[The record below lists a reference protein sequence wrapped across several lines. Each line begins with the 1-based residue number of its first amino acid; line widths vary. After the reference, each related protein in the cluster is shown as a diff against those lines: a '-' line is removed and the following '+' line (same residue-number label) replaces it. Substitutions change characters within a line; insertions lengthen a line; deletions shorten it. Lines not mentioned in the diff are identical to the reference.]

1 MSPMEMLWLLGI
13 RDGSYRKTVVRQ
25 CSGGFTARI
34 NLPKQA
40 LVEISVHALIGG
52 KVNCEILLS
61 PRIKSNIIQQGEIKF
76 FSRNLDSIFLH
87 LKILKKFFVLNFV
100 FKNSAVYEES
110 DCHCHLY

>member
-76 FSRNLDSIFLH
+76 FFVIWTLFFCILKFSRNFL
-87 LKILKKFFVLNFV
+87 F
-100 FKNSAVYEES
+100 
-110 DCHCHLY
+110 

>member
-1 MSPMEMLWLLGI
+1 MSPIEMLWLLGI

-100 FKNSAVYEES
+100 FKNSAVYVES
-110 DCHCHLY
+110 DCHCPLY